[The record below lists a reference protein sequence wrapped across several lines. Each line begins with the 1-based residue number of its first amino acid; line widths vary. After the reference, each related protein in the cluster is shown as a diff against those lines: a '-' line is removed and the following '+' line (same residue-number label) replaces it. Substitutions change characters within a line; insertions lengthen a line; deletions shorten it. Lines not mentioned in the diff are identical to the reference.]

1 MHIIIPMSGIGKR
14 FIDAGYDVPKPLIV
28 IDGKPIIQHVV
39 ELFPGEDKFT
49 FICNQQHLDHTD
61 MRAVLESIVPNA
73 NIIAIKPHKLGPVY
87 AVSQISDQIDDDEE
101 VIVNYCDFGTYW
113 DYADFLKHT
122 RSIIE
127 SYLQYFSIV

>member
-1 MHIIIPMSGIGKR
+1 MSGIGKR

-101 VIVNYCDFGTYW
+101 VIVNY
-113 DYADFLKHT
+113 L
-122 RSIIE
+122 
-127 SYLQYFSIV
+127 